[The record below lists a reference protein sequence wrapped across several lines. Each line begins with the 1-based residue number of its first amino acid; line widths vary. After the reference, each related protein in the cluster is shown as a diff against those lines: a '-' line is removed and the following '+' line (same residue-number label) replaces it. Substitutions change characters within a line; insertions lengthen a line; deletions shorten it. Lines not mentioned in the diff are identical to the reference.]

1 MSIQE
6 GEDVDEPFFERDWI
20 ERGKTYDKTKLP
32 AFVAIAE
39 SKVLEI
45 PPSLAIP
52 IPKATL
58 SVKDFLTFDLPQVS
72 AELISTKT
80 DLWFNTDSPKTL
92 VNNEILSQR
101 IPSPEFLSQLEKSFG
116 QA

>member
-39 SKVLEI
+39 SKKKI
-45 PPSLAIP
+45 PAAHSHPWI
-52 IPKATL
+52 
-58 SVKDFLTFDLPQVS
+58 
-72 AELISTKT
+72 EL
-80 DLWFNTDSPKTL
+80 LNTDMEHFRALEMGKKEL
-92 VNNEILSQR
+92 MDALKCSQKR
-101 IPSPEFLSQLEKSFG
+101 GMSY
-116 QA
+116 